1 MFNKYSAANS
11 VKRVLVSAIILGG
24 ISATGACAQSAHAD
38 QQGHQQLPRSQ
49 SLTTQ
54 PLAESPPDLNRP
66 PRIIHR
72 TGTAIGAPR
81 NSISI
86 KSTDAGIIHRQSS
99 ASGCIN
105 CGIIDFVNKI
115 GQGGNLNA
123 IASGVVAGTIAREII
138 RQTPHPHGADHHGA
152 GGGIHG
158 HYGGNS
164 THPGDQYQVGIT
176 MNDGRQAIIALP
188 DAANF
193 HQGDRV
199 KLVDGV
205 LVLDHQ

>member
-1 MFNKYSAANS
+1 MFNKRPAINSA
-11 VKRVLVSAIILGG
+11 KLVLVSAVIL
-24 ISATGACAQSAHAD
+24 SSFSVTGACAQSANAD
-38 QQGHQQLPRSQ
+38 QQGHRQLPRSQ

-54 PLAESPPDLNRP
+54 SLSESPPDLNRP

-86 KSTDAGIIHRQSS
+86 KSTDAGIIYRQPS

-105 CGIIDFVNKI
+105 CGIIDFVNRI
-115 GQGGNLNA
+115 GQGGNLNV

-138 RQTPHPHGADHHGA
+138 RQTPHLHGADHHGA

-158 HYGGNS
+158 HYGENRV
-164 THPGDQYQVGIT
+164 HPGDQYQVGIT

-199 KLVDGV
+199 KLIDGV